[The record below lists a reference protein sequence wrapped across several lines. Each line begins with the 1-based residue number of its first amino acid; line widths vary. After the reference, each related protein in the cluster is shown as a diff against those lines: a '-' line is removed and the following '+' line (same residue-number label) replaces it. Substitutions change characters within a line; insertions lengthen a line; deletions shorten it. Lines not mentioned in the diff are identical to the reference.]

1 MATYTDVEEIKSAR
15 KKHRCDWCWFEPIEV
30 GQPYRR
36 WRMYDG
42 GEASTVRVHPE
53 CDEARKEAQQ
63 RDPYFEEWMPGDN
76 PRGCNCGFDRG
87 CPRCAE
93 RKSAQKESE

>member
-1 MATYTDVEEIKSAR
+1 MPTYTDVEYIKTAR
-15 KKHRCDWCWFEPIEV
+15 KQHRCDWCWFEPIEA

-42 GEASTVRVHPE
+42 SEASTVRVHPE
-53 CDEARKEAQQ
+53 CDEARKELQ
-63 RDPYFEEWMPGDN
+63 RQDPYFDEWMPGDN
-76 PRGCNCGFDRG
+76 PRGCYCGFDRG

-93 RKSAQKESE
+93 RKSAA